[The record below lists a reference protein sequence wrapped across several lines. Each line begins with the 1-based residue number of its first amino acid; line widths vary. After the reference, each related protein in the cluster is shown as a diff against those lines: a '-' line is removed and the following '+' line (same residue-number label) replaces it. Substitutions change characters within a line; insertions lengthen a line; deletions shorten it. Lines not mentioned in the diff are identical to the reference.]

1 MFANFDHGQTEQ
13 FYEEYYQRQVGD
25 GLSVYSG
32 RTVMDGDGIGSFLG
46 GMLKKMTPALKSVA
60 KTVGRNALGIVR
72 DVVDGKDLKQSAM
85 RGLRSAGGEVLG
97 DVFDAVSVDNSN
109 APTRPSR
116 KRASRRGGGSR
127 KKKRGTVFD

>member
-109 APTRPSR
+109 EPTRPSR

>member
-97 DVFDAVSVDNSN
+97 DVFDAVSVDNSH

>member
-60 KTVGRNALGIVR
+60 KTVGRNALGIDR

-97 DVFDAVSVDNSN
+97 DVFNAVSVDNYH